1 MYKFVRE
8 TCFGAIASIL
18 TQLERSERLSRTWS
32 LGCSFNVMPWEVH
45 GTGSR
50 IWSQR
55 ELVKFRIWASG
66 HVNPALPASSLTQNP
81 AASWAHSFSRDTCCQ
96 RHDQEEG
103 LGGGRN
109 LPQGT
114 WTPASSQVHTGFEST
129 HILVRIRAALD
140 SPGDASTQ
148 TQLSALV
155 RMPSRGRAET
165 AWCPKSATLW
175 DVVVRAKPG
184 LLVMQCIFK
193 TSSYWD

>member
-66 HVNPALPASSLTQNP
+66 HANPALPASSLTQNP